1 MSKKD
6 LGVVPAVYPMP
17 VLIVAAYDKGGKVNT
32 MNAAWGMIC
41 DMDKIALFISEGH
54 KTTKNILETKA
65 FTVAIADKAHMDVA
79 DYFGIASGNNT
90 PDKFERTGYT
100 AVKSQHVNAPIID
113 EFPVTMECEL
123 AEIVSTET
131 MYCIVGK
138 IANVVAEEAVLS
150 ENGKGDP
157 AKLNARIFDQFQ
169 SGYYVR
175 RKGRSGSHSCKRSK
189 PGSEQSAPR
198 AQSIFDPAVD
208 FACKRHSISEHSK
221 VMAIAVTAIMVAR
234 P

>member
-1 MSKKD
+1 MAKKD

-17 VLIVAAYDKGGKVNT
+17 VLIVAAYDKDGKVNA

-41 DMDKIALFISEGH
+41 DMNKIALFISEGH

-90 PDKFERTGYT
+90 PDKFERTDYT

-123 AEIVSTET
+123 AEVVSTET

-138 IANVVAEEAVLS
+138 IANVAAEKAVLS
-150 ENGKGDP
+150 ENGKVDP
-157 AKLNARIFDQFQ
+157 AKLNALIFDQFQ
-169 SGYYVR
+169 SGYYI
-175 RKGRSGSHSCKRSK
+175 SGEKVGQAWNAGK
-189 PGSEQSAPR
+189 PLMQ
-198 AQSIFDPAVD
+198 
-208 FACKRHSISEHSK
+208 K
-221 VMAIAVTAIMVAR
+221 
-234 P
+234 